1 MITFGQN
8 EFEFDS
14 GAAAHDG
21 MKTAVTRK
29 KSSPGRGSRRRAS
42 GFPQK
47 PSISRLTAKQIHLL
61 RESFARIEPQAGI
74 ASLIFYRHLFTLD
87 PKLRPL
93 FHTSIELQGRKL
105 MEALSYTVSSLEDPE
120 ALVPVLE
127 SLGRRHVTY
136 GTRDEHYATVHR
148 ALMQA
153 LEETLGKSFTAETR
167 KAWNVALEFVAE
179 TMKRGARPLK
189 ELQAE

>member
-14 GAAAHDG
+14 GAVAHDG
-21 MKTAVTRK
+21 MKTAIARK
-29 KSSPGRGSRRRAS
+29 KSSPGRALRRRAS
-42 GFPQK
+42 GFSAK
-47 PSISRLTAKQIHLL
+47 PSTPRLTVKQIRLL

-87 PKLRPL
+87 PTLRLL

-105 MEALSYTVSSLEDPE
+105 MEALDYTVASLEDPE
-120 ALVPVLE
+120 TLVPVLE
-127 SLGRRHVTY
+127 SLGRRHVSY
-136 GTRDEHYATVHR
+136 GTREEHYATVHR

-153 LEETLGKSFTAETR
+153 LEETLGKSFTPETR
-167 KAWNVALEFVAE
+167 AAWNTALEFVAE